1 MIEVLAAASSGTSTG
16 TWLSLLVALGS
27 SGVAVAAFLAS
38 RSRDSTSN
46 LTERIVMIVHEGIAP
61 INDRLSI
68 LETKIDVFWR
78 NVAFDAAKILH
89 SPHIS
94 RKELDGLLEAF
105 HKQDAMT
112 ESQIVDLG
120 LKLTEIR
127 DSITG
132 QVMDGQPTLAGD
144 RMAAAIILQVMD
156 QRDLAVQDI
165 GHPQDA
171 LILVDP
177 AGVISFIS
185 LEAERLTGYREDE
198 LRGVPIEILVP
209 DEMHEEHD
217 KLRDGYMQH
226 PEVRVMGVEKSC
238 LLLRRKDGTVIPVW
252 IDLAPT
258 VLGPTKE
265 TFVIATIRP
274 RTGGGADGAK

>member
-1 MIEVLAAASSGTSTG
+1 
-16 TWLSLLVALGS
+16 
-27 SGVAVAAFLAS
+27 
-38 RSRDSTSN
+38 
-46 LTERIVMIVHEGIAP
+46 
-61 INDRLSI
+61 
-68 LETKIDVFWR
+68 
-78 NVAFDAAKILH
+78 
-89 SPHIS
+89 
-94 RKELDGLLEAF
+94 LDGLLEAF

-185 LEAERLTGYREDE
+185 LAAERLTGYREDE

-217 KLRDGYMQH
+217 KLRDGYIQH
-226 PEVRVMGVEKSC
+226 PEVRAMGVEKSC